1 MNVRLAAFVAAI
13 ASLAAG
19 IEAGRSGGSCPFGF
33 DKVASVK
40 EQDRQI
46 SSELYDAKSC
56 EVINYDLVK
65 ADLEKLMTNSQ
76 DFWPADFGH
85 YGGLFIRLAWH
96 CNGSYRR
103 ADGRGGCDGGRI
115 RFNPEHSWADNTNL
129 DKALKLLNPIKEK
142 YGNALSWGDLIV
154 LSGDVA
160 IKSMGGPVLGF
171 CGGRRDDV
179 DGTSSLQL
187 GPTPEQENVA
197 PCEVDGQCKEP
208 LGPTT
213 MGLIY
218 VNPEGPMGKPDPVG
232 SVADVRDT
240 FKRMGMD
247 DRETV
252 ALIGGGH
259 AFGKT
264 HGACPTGPGPSP
276 LESPESPW
284 PGTCGEGAM
293 KGKGNNTFTSG
304 FEGQWTFTP
313 TKWGNGYFKGLTGL
327 EWEKFD
333 GPGGHVQWRP
343 VPETNPPVRMLTADI
358 ALLHDES
365 YLKISKEFAAD
376 QAALDEAFSN
386 AWYKLVSRDMGPV
399 ARCRGNDIPPAQPFQ
414 NPLPQSPETLAD
426 FDAVRSD
433 IRELLKKSVEGL
445 KSDSSSDGTPYNGAL
460 FVHAAWQCASTFR
473 ITDYAGG
480 CNGAKIRFAP
490 QKDWPVNAGVDKII
504 AALEPVKEKY
514 STLSTAD
521 LIVLAGQ
528 VALEDAGSVK
538 IDFLGGRTDA
548 ENGDGDDILAPREY
562 YNSTLTGVRDNIKIL
577 GVSPEEAVALAGRPR
592 SAEQQKALGYSGS
605 YSNSSATLS
614 NDFFKVLLNE
624 TWTSVSKKEFKAG
637 DKDIYMLDTDLALL
651 ESPELKASVEKF
663 ASNES
668 AFKKAFTKAWNKV
681 MTADHFKADSY

>member
-13 ASLAAG
+13 ATLA
-19 IEAGRSGGSCPFGF
+19 SGASAASCPFGY
-33 DKVASVK
+33 DKIASVK
-40 EQDRQI
+40 QQDRQI
-46 SSELYDAKSC
+46 STELYDAKSC
-56 EVINYDLVK
+56 DVIDYELVK
-65 ADLEKLMTNSQ
+65 KDLEVLMTNSQ

-129 DKALKLLNPIKEK
+129 DKALKLLDPIKKK
-142 YGNALSWGDLIV
+142 YGDALSWGDLIV
-154 LSGDVA
+154 LSGNVA

-187 GPTPEQENVA
+187 GPTPEQEAVA
-197 PCEVDGQCKEP
+197 PCAVDGDCKEP

-218 VNPEGPMGKPDPVG
+218 VNPEGPMGKPDPAG
-232 SVADVRDT
+232 SAPQVRDT

-252 ALIGGGH
+252 ALVGGGH

-264 HGACPTGPGPSP
+264 HGACKTGAGPSP
-276 LESPESPW
+276 LEDPENPW
-284 PGTCGEGAM
+284 PGTCGEGPM

-313 TKWGNGYFKGLTGL
+313 TKWGNGYFKGLTTR
-327 EWEKFD
+327 EWEKYE
-333 GPGGHVQWRP
+333 GPGGHIQWRP
-343 VPETNPPVRMLTADI
+343 VPDTTPPVRMLTADI
-358 ALLHDES
+358 ALLHDPS
-365 YLKISKEFAAD
+365 YKAISEEFAAN
-376 QAALDEAFSN
+376 QTALDEAFSH
-386 AWYKLVSRDMGPV
+386 AWYKLTSRDMGPV
-399 ARCRGNDIPPAQPFQ
+399 ARCRGKDVPPAQPFQ
-414 NPLPQSPETLAD
+414 NPLPPTPAKLPV
-426 FDAVRSD
+426 FKAVRKD
-433 IRELLKKSVEGL
+433 ISALLKKKVNGL
-445 KSDSSSDGTPYNGAL
+445 TSDSTGKGAAYNGAL

-490 QKDWPVNAGVDKII
+490 EKDWPVNKGVDQII
-504 AALEPVKEKY
+504 AALEPIKQKY
-514 STLSTAD
+514 PTLSTAD

-528 VALEDAGSVK
+528 VALEDAGSSK

-548 ENGDGDDILAPREY
+548 TNGDGSDILAPREY
-562 YNSTLTGVRDNIKIL
+562 YNSTVTAVRDNIKIL
-577 GVSPEEAVALAGRPR
+577 GVSPEEAVALAARPR
-592 SAEQQKALGYSGS
+592 SAAQQKTLGFSGS
-605 YSNSSATLS
+605 YSANPSKLS
-614 NDFFKVLLNE
+614 NEYFQVLLNE
-624 TWTSVSKKEFKAG
+624 KWTAVSKKEFKAEG
-637 DKDIYMLDTDLALL
+637 QNIYMMDTDLALL
-651 ESPELKASVEKF
+651 EAPELKVVVEKF
-663 ASNES
+663 AKDQN
-668 AFKKAFTKAWNKV
+668 AFKKVFAKAWAKV
-681 MTADHFKADSY
+681 MTADHFKVDSY

>member
-1 MNVRLAAFVAAI
+1 MNVRLAAFIAAI
-13 ASLAAG
+13 ASLSGGAA
-19 IEAGRSGGSCPFGF
+19 AGSCPFGY
-33 DKVASVK
+33 DKIASVK
-40 EQDRQI
+40 AQDRQI

-56 EVINYDLVK
+56 NVIDYDLVK
-65 ADLEKLMTNSQ
+65 KDLEKLMTDSQ

-129 DKALKLLNPIKEK
+129 DKALKLLDPIKRK
-142 YGNALSWGDLIV
+142 YGDALSWGDLIV
-154 LSGDVA
+154 LSGNVA

-187 GPTPEQENVA
+187 GPTPEQESVA
-197 PCEVDGQCKEP
+197 PCAVDGDCKEP

-218 VNPEGPMGKPDPVG
+218 VNPEGPMGKPDPAG
-232 SVADVRDT
+232 SAPQVRDT

-252 ALIGGGH
+252 ALVGGGH

-264 HGACPTGPGPSP
+264 HGACKTGAGPSP
-276 LESPESPW
+276 LEDPENPW
-284 PGTCGEGAM
+284 PGTCGEGPM

-313 TKWGNGYFKGLTGL
+313 TKWGNGYFKGLTTR
-327 EWEKFD
+327 EWEKYD

-343 VPETNPPVRMLTADI
+343 VPDTTPPVRMLTADI
-358 ALLHDES
+358 ALLHDPS
-365 YLKISKEFAAD
+365 YKQIALEFAAN
-376 QAALDEAFSN
+376 QTALDEAFSH
-386 AWYKLVSRDMGPV
+386 AWYKLTSRDMGPV
-399 ARCRGNDIPPAQPFQ
+399 ARCRGKDVPPAQLFQ
-414 NPLPQSPETLAD
+414 NPLPPTPAKLPD
-426 FDAVRSD
+426 FNAVRKD
-433 IRELLKKSVEGL
+433 IRALLQKKVDGL
-445 KSDSSSDGTPYNGAL
+445 TSDSTGNGAAYNGAL

-490 QKDWPVNAGVDKII
+490 EKDWPVNKGVDKII
-504 AALEPVKEKY
+504 AALETIKQKY
-514 STLSTAD
+514 PTLSTAD

-528 VALEDAGSVK
+528 VALEDAGSSK
-538 IDFLGGRTDA
+538 INFLGGRTDA
-548 ENGDGDDILAPREY
+548 SNGDGSDILAPREY
-562 YNSTLTGVRDNIKIL
+562 YNSTVTAVRDNIKIL
-577 GVSPEEAVALAGRPR
+577 GVSPEEAVALAARPR
-592 SAEQQKALGYSGS
+592 SAAQQKTLGYSGS
-605 YSNSSATLS
+605 YTNTPNKLS
-614 NDFFKVLLNE
+614 NEYFQLLLNE
-624 TWTSVSKKEFKAG
+624 KWTAVSKKEFKAEG
-637 DKDIYMLDTDLALL
+637 QNIYMLDTDLALL
-651 ESPELKASVEKF
+651 DAPELKASVEKF
-663 ASNES
+663 AKDKG
-668 AFKKAFTKAWNKV
+668 AFNKV
-681 MTADHFKADSY
+681 FASAWAKVMKADHFKADSY